1 MAKKLI
7 TRVFLGLDLSPV
19 VFTDVVPDAKVE
31 EFTTELHSKLSVMF
45 NSYPAFQL
53 ETQSLPD
60 YSGEIEKKP
69 SNLRRYKDVFVD
81 VDEIKSVQR
90 YASKSN
96 SAGPVD
102 LFYVSIV
109 LHGSHYEH
117 FPSSVRVDCDSED
130 ETLQIVNQIEADR
143 KS

>member
-7 TRVFLGLDLSPV
+7 TRVFLGLNLSPV

-45 NSYPAFQL
+45 NRYPDFQF

-60 YSGEIEKKP
+60 YSGEVQNKP
-69 SNLRRYKDVFVD
+69 SNLRRYNDVLVD
-81 VDEIKSVQR
+81 IDQIKSVQR
-90 YASKSN
+90 H
-96 SAGPVD
+96 SARRNHGDPFNV
-102 LFYVSIV
+102 FYVAIT
-109 LHGSHYEH
+109 LEGSKYEQY
-117 FPSSVRVDCDSED
+117 PLVARVDCNSED
-130 ETLQIVNQIEADR
+130 ETLEIVNRIEADR